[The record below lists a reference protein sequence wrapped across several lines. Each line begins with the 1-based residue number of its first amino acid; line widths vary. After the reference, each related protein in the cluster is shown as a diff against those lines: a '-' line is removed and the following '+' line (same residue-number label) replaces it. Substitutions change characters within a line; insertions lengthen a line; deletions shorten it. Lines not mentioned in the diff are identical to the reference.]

1 MHKIDMKTETT
12 VALGIQATLSGTTP
26 VAGNIVDVTDYQAAT
41 FLLQTATVTV
51 AGTGG
56 FSVRLQHSDTTA
68 ASDFEDVPA
77 GQLLG
82 AALSVTSDTADNVP
96 IGSVGYRGSRR
107 YVRAVGLG
115 TSSTNAVIQ
124 GVWALQKPRYAPAAS
139 TAANITAT

>member
-26 VAGNIVDVTDYQAAT
+26 AAGNIVDVTDYQAAT

-56 FSVRLQHSDTTA
+56 FGVRLQHSNSLTG
-68 ASDFEDVPA
+68 SSFEDVPA
-77 GQLLG
+77 DEMLG
-82 AALSVTSDTADNVP
+82 AALSVTSDAADNVP
-96 IGSVGYRGSRR
+96 VGSIGYRGGRS

-115 TSSTNAVIQ
+115 TTNTNAVIQ
-124 GVWALQKPRYAPAAS
+124 GMWVLQKPRYAPCPA
-139 TAANITAT
+139 TAANIAAA